1 MKVQKSPKSKS
12 FQVDSNF
19 LRQVY
24 SLTKAVGAFV
34 TPVLVFFFGL
44 PTGVSF
50 GVGSIVSFSMLVAM
64 EFVVRKTIDP
74 SNSIRKGKWV
84 FAALT
89 SIKYVIL
96 LVLLF
101 FLVRSEW
108 LNIYALTAGITLAQ
122 LVIMANAVFITIRF
136 FVEGIFENR

>member
-1 MKVQKSPKSKS
+1 MKIQKSPKSKS

-24 SLTKAVGAFV
+24 SLTWIAGVFV
-34 TPVLVFFFGL
+34 TPILVFFFGF

-50 GVGSIVSFSMLVAM
+50 GAGSIISISMLAAM
-64 EFVVRKTIDP
+64 EFVVCKTIDP
-74 SNSIRKGKWV
+74 SNSIRKGKWL

-89 SIKYVIL
+89 SSKYVIL

-122 LVIMANAVFITIRF
+122 LAIMANAVFITVRF
-136 FVEGIFENR
+136 FCRGHF

>member
-1 MKVQKSPKSKS
+1 MKIQKSPKSKS

-24 SLTKAVGAFV
+24 SLTWIGGVFV
-34 TPVLVFFFGL
+34 TPILVFFFGL

-50 GVGSIVSFSMLVAM
+50 GVGSIVSFSMLAAM
-64 EFVVRKTIDP
+64 EFVVCKTIDP
-74 SNSIRKGKWV
+74 SNSIKKGKWL

-89 SIKYVIL
+89 SSKYIFL

-101 FLVRSEW
+101 FLIRSEW

-122 LVIMANAVFITIRF
+122 LVIMANAVFITVRF

>member
-1 MKVQKSPKSKS
+1 MKIQKLPKSKS

-24 SLTKAVGAFV
+24 SLAWIAGVFV
-34 TPVLVFFFGL
+34 TPILVFFFGF

-50 GVGSIVSFSMLVAM
+50 GVGSIISISMLAAI
-64 EFVVRKTIDP
+64 EFVVCKTIDP
-74 SNSIRKGKWV
+74 SNSIRKGKWL

-89 SIKYVIL
+89 SSKYVIL

-122 LVIMANAVFITIRF
+122 LAIMANAVFITVRF
-136 FVEGIFENR
+136 FCRGHF

>member
-1 MKVQKSPKSKS
+1 MKSQKLSKFKS

-24 SLTKAVGAFV
+24 SMTWGTGLFV
-34 TPVLVFFFGL
+34 TPLLVFFFGL

-50 GVGSIVSFSMLVAM
+50 GVGSLVSISMLAAM
-64 EFVVRKTIDP
+64 EFVVYKTIDP
-74 SNSIRKGKWV
+74 SNSIRKGKWL

-89 SIKYVIL
+89 SGKYVIL

-108 LNIYALTAGITLAQ
+108 LNIYALTVGITLSQ
-122 LVIMANAVFITIRF
+122 LNIMANAVFITIRF
-136 FVEGIFENR
+136 FCRGNF

>member
-1 MKVQKSPKSKS
+1 MKIQKSPKSKS

-24 SLTKAVGAFV
+24 SLAWIAGVFV
-34 TPVLVFFFGL
+34 TPILVFFFGF

-50 GVGSIVSFSMLVAM
+50 GVGSIISISMLAAI
-64 EFVVRKTIDP
+64 EFVVCKTIDP
-74 SNSIRKGKWV
+74 SNSIRKGKWL

-89 SIKYVIL
+89 SSKYVIL

-122 LVIMANAVFITIRF
+122 LAIMANAVFITVRF
-136 FVEGIFENR
+136 FCRGYF

>member
-1 MKVQKSPKSKS
+1 MKGQKLSKSKS

-24 SLTKAVGAFV
+24 SLTWGGGLFV
-34 TPVLVFFFGL
+34 TPLLVFFFGL
-44 PTGVSF
+44 PIGVSF
-50 GVGSIVSFSMLVAM
+50 GLGSLVSISMLAAM
-64 EFVVRKTIDP
+64 EFVVCKTIDP
-74 SNSIRKGKWV
+74 SNSIRKGKWL

-89 SIKYVIL
+89 SGKYVIL

-108 LNIYALTAGITLAQ
+108 LNIYALTAGITLSQ
-122 LVIMANAVFITIRF
+122 LTIMVNAVFITVRF

>member
-1 MKVQKSPKSKS
+1 MKIQKSPKFKS

-24 SLTKAVGAFV
+24 SSTWIAGVFV
-34 TPVLVFFFGL
+34 TPILVFFFGF
-44 PTGVSF
+44 PTGLSF
-50 GVGSIVSFSMLVAM
+50 GVGSIVSISMLAAI
-64 EFVVRKTIDP
+64 EFVVCKTVNP
-74 SNSIRKGKWV
+74 SNSIRKGKWL

-89 SIKYVIL
+89 SSKYVIL

-122 LVIMANAVFITIRF
+122 LVIMANVVFITVRF

>member
-1 MKVQKSPKSKS
+1 M
-12 FQVDSNF
+12 
-19 LRQVY
+19 
-24 SLTKAVGAFV
+24 
-34 TPVLVFFFGL
+34 
-44 PTGVSF
+44 
-50 GVGSIVSFSMLVAM
+50 GSIVSISMLAAM
-64 EFVVRKTIDP
+64 EFVVCKTVNP
-74 SNSIRKGKWV
+74 SNSIRKGKWL

-89 SIKYVIL
+89 SSKYVIL

-122 LVIMANAVFITIRF
+122 LVIMANAVFITVRF